1 MFYLF
6 NEIISQFFHVKFPC
20 LWVSFIYAMAES
32 WLKIPTRGIVI
43 NPPIRVYIG
52 HSKDSHSFM
61 MTIAHDLSSYHTI
74 SCCWLSHPNYTHDVP
89 IFWYIHKIYIYYI
102 PLAIRYTSIRYP
114 FSYTYH
120 MHPIRYPIPRQRR
133 LLLCRLQEPHRF
145 PAGAGS
151 RTWVHGK
158 WWFLAGKSMEDQGK
172 PQEHREII

>member
-1 MFYLF
+1 MVDFPMVFLCEILKWIQSPWFLEILFTHGSAGSDPLELGSPIEFHFFFDKIQEKNYSQFLTDKWHLGMFYLF

-89 IFWYIHKIYIYYI
+89 IF
-102 PLAIRYTSIRYP
+102 
-114 FSYTYH
+114 
-120 MHPIRYPIPRQRR
+120 
-133 LLLCRLQEPHRF
+133 
-145 PAGAGS
+145 
-151 RTWVHGK
+151 
-158 WWFLAGKSMEDQGK
+158 
-172 PQEHREII
+172 